1 MFNIVIILLY
11 RGVRDDIDQ
20 EDDQESFFRY
30 MEENPLAGVVFDDD
44 ETVIEYDAE
53 GNPIIPEKNKVSLQ
67 LHDVGEVSFVR
78 LITERE
84 IQHNPLRERFNITHR
99 ERDSSMWLIFNPH
112 PHPHPMAMLSPA
124 HLVYIVFSVPDYR
137 PPSSGRSQWNRLRT
151 IREKLLQRT
160 WRHRQ
165 ITT

>member
-67 LHDVGEVSFVR
+67 LHDVGGVSFVR

-84 IQHNPLRERFNITHR
+84 IQHNPLRERST
-99 ERDSSMWLIFNPH
+99 
-112 PHPHPMAMLSPA
+112 
-124 HLVYIVFSVPDYR
+124 
-137 PPSSGRSQWNRLRT
+137 
-151 IREKLLQRT
+151 
-160 WRHRQ
+160 
-165 ITT
+165 

>member
-1 MFNIVIILLY
+1 MFLVILLY

-67 LHDVGEVSFVR
+67 LHDVGGYLLSDWS
-78 LITERE
+78 
-84 IQHNPLRERFNITHR
+84 LRERFNIT
-99 ERDSSMWLIFNPH
+99 I
-112 PHPHPMAMLSPA
+112 
-124 HLVYIVFSVPDYR
+124 LV
-137 PPSSGRSQWNRLRT
+137 
-151 IREKLLQRT
+151 EKN
-160 WRHRQ
+160 
-165 ITT
+165 

>member
-1 MFNIVIILLY
+1 MPFLASHCTWNIDLIFFY

-67 LHDVGEVSFVR
+67 LHDVGGVSFVR

-84 IQHNPLRERFNITHR
+84 IQHNPLRERFNIT
-99 ERDSSMWLIFNPH
+99 I
-112 PHPHPMAMLSPA
+112 
-124 HLVYIVFSVPDYR
+124 LV
-137 PPSSGRSQWNRLRT
+137 
-151 IREKLLQRT
+151 EKNECQFFAE
-160 WRHRQ
+160 
-165 ITT
+165 